1 MKVLTSFTRALLIA
15 ATACTLAACGGG
27 DDDNPPEP
35 QPTPSP
41 EANKYVGT
49 WLEEGWSGCEES
61 DFRLAS
67 TGQRL
72 FERYT
77 LELIAAGGRNLQT
90 RQVVTIYEDAR
101 CTVRVGV
108 KEENG
113 SLRYRGEGVR
123 TLNKRQVGVDL
134 YIYHWDR
141 GVLRNEQTGEEA
153 AMNTD
158 YRTDRDLQVAGFL
171 IYASD
176 VDDNLLPPYPLDQY
190 TDLYVE
196 GNRLYFFDEGDSDDY
211 GEFFR
216 R

>member
-27 DDDNPPEP
+27 DGDNPPEP